1 MNEQDKRAVE
11 SMCRIGMELET
22 IIASFPKFSKEE
34 LAEKSSS
41 VFSASSCTGGT
52 VKARGRRE
60 AEGSGKAV
68 S

>member
-1 MNEQDKRAVE
+1 MNDQDKRAVE

-34 LAEKSSS
+34 LTSIYESIKSE
-41 VFSASSCTGGT
+41 GHD
-52 VKARGRRE
+52 RE
-60 AEGSGKAV
+60 TENAGISINC

>member
-34 LAEKSSS
+34 LTMIYENIKKEDNSTES
-41 VFSASSCTGGT
+41 
-52 VKARGRRE
+52 E
-60 AEGSGKAV
+60 NSGI
-68 S
+68 SINCS